1 MKILIVAKDPTHQ
14 TNAGNRYVI
23 LTQAEKLKSL
33 GLEVHF
39 LYIEERPL
47 KKERWPEY
55 DRDLAL
61 TADYWKERFHLY
73 RVGRLQK
80 FLFNLLYR
88 FRMAFC
94 HFQEGVDDHYP
105 CGLTHFVNRLD
116 AKMHFDIC
124 LIHYYDLSRLL
135 TRIHIPVKALM
146 THDCF
151 AYKNLVVGER
161 ILHINAHSEAKAM
174 QRADAIFAIQEE
186 EAAYFSL
193 LAPRSRVYDIF
204 SIYSYHPQ
212 KIAGNH
218 DIVFLSGPNRFNING
233 IKWFVKEIFP
243 AILTRFPDAQLLI
256 GGRICRELPEF
267 KGMPGISLEGSVDS
281 PELFYAKADIAIN
294 PVYQGTG
301 LKIKTLEAVSYDK
314 VTIVHP
320 HSMRGLYDKAHA
332 PMLVAENASEW
343 LSHLEKVWGDRDVIA
358 SIKLADAEYMESMQR
373 FIDEEYQRFL
383 KDITI
388 DK

>member
-193 LAPRSRVYDIF
+193 P
-204 SIYSYHPQ
+204 
-212 KIAGNH
+212 
-218 DIVFLSGPNRFNING
+218 
-233 IKWFVKEIFP
+233 
-243 AILTRFPDAQLLI
+243 
-256 GGRICRELPEF
+256 LPF
-267 KGMPGISLEGSVDS
+267 WV
-281 PELFYAKADIAIN
+281 
-294 PVYQGTG
+294 
-301 LKIKTLEAVSYDK
+301 VSMM
-314 VTIVHP
+314 T
-320 HSMRGLYDKAHA
+320 A
-332 PMLVAENASEW
+332 PMISAPMTIIWTKEETL
-343 LSHLEKVWGDRDVIA
+343 
-358 SIKLADAEYMESMQR
+358 QR
-373 FIDEEYQRFL
+373 FRPLRMI
-383 KDITI
+383 
-388 DK
+388 